1 MQIVDVCY
9 VICINESFE
18 IKESKEAVYWL
29 QHDER
34 IHKLFVFCNIQ
45 QFQTKQKSGWNVWK
59 EVMVNTLIIVFLTNV
74 LYIRYIYA
82 GFLYRMIKLLRWW
95 TSFVSYET

>member
-34 IHKLFVFCNIQ
+34 IASISSYSVIFNNFKLNKKVVGMFE
-45 QFQTKQKSGWNVWK
+45 KK
-59 EVMVNTLIIVFLTNV
+59 
-74 LYIRYIYA
+74 
-82 GFLYRMIKLLRWW
+82 
-95 TSFVSYET
+95 